1 MNDIRDFCPLW
12 GEWEAESKLGE
23 GSYGAVWKMRRE
35 MLGGQVYYAAVKHI
49 SIPRDESEIQ
59 NLIDESVFT
68 NRDSAARYYNRL
80 LDSLVNEIDTMHK
93 LQGYTN
99 IVSYEDHKII
109 PKKKGIGYDLF
120 LRMEL
125 LTPLTVRMRSRMTT
139 ADVIRLGCDIAEA
152 IVVLNKFNLI
162 HRDIKPQNIFIN
174 NTGDYK
180 LGDYGTARALNSDAT
195 ALSRKGTFNYMAPE
209 IYNNQPAD
217 SRVDIYSL
225 GLVLYRL
232 LNGNRLP
239 FLPLN
244 GDITN
249 SMNEEAVVRRLSGE
263 PIPAPANA
271 GSNLAGVVLKACAFR
286 PEERYQNAADLKK
299 DLMRCLDGDSRP
311 LQGRET
317 ELNPS
322 DSLSF
327 RFGKTD
333 GGAGSTR
340 GAATGNGGKQPG
352 ASRPSVPQKKAG
364 KKKTNVLRLV
374 IPLVVF
380 ALAVGLILLLNGQM
394 KHNGENDADKPEDAV
409 NARAV
414 TETLDIIVT
423 PTPSPKR
430 EEKEKK
436 PTNPPA
442 PAGTEM
448 PAEIAIKADAEAIT
462 AAQSISQGDVNGDG
476 ITDAKDGKL
485 LGQYVSGWDVVVDES
500 KADLNG
506 DGTIDLA
513 DVIRLMKILDR

>member
-1 MNDIRDFCPLW
+1 MSDIRDFCPLW

-35 MLGGQVYYAAVKHI
+35 MPGGQAHYAAVKHI

-271 GSNLAGVVLKACAFR
+271 GGNLAGIVLKACAFR
-286 PEERYQNAADLKK
+286 PEDRYQSAADLKK
-299 DLMRCLDGDSRP
+299 DLLRCLDGDSRP
-311 LQGRET
+311 LRGRET

-327 RFGKTD
+327 RFSKTD
-333 GGAGSTR
+333 GGAGSTK
-340 GAATGNGGKQPG
+340 GAATGDKGKQPG
-352 ASRPSVPQKKAG
+352 ASRPSAPQQAG

-380 ALAVGLILLLNGQM
+380 VLAVGVILLLNGQM
-394 KHNGENDADKPEDAV
+394 KHNGENDSGKPEEAV

-414 TETLDIIVT
+414 TETMDIIVT
-423 PTPSPKR
+423 PTPSPR
-430 EEKEKK
+430 QEEKEKT

-442 PAGTEM
+442 SAGTEM
-448 PAEIAIKADAEAIT
+448 PAEVPAKADTEAIT
-462 AAQSISQGDVNGDG
+462 AANSISQGDMNGDG
-476 ITDAKDGKL
+476 VTDAKDGEL
-485 LGQYVSGWDVVVDES
+485 LRQFVSGWDVMLDEG
-500 KADLNG
+500 KADLNR
-506 DGTIDLA
+506 DGTVDLA
-513 DVIRLMKILDR
+513 DLIRLMKMLER